1 MLLFEDTI
9 EAEQYEYH
17 FTLSDIVDKID
28 LYGYD
33 IVMQD
38 IKDYYHKRQ
47 FDRMY
52 EAEF

>member
-1 MLLFEDTI
+1 MLLFENTL

-17 FTLSDIVDKID
+17 FALTDIVDKID

-33 IVMQD
+33 SVIDD

-52 EAEF
+52 ESEF

>member
-1 MLLFEDTI
+1 MLYFE
-9 EAEQYEYH
+9 EHQQAEQYTYH
-17 FTLSDIVDKID
+17 FTLNDIVDMID

-33 IVMQD
+33 VVMED

-52 EAEF
+52 ESEF